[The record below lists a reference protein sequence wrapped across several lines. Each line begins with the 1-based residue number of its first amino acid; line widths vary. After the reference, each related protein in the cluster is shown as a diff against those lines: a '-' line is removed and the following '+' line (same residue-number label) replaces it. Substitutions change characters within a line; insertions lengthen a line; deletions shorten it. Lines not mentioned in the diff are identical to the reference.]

1 MSDVKGPD
9 RRRER
14 GRLAAEASRRDV
26 LEAAQRLLLLH
37 GYAGTTIP
45 AIASEAGVA
54 VQTIYN
60 TVGGKRAVLGGVV
73 ELAVRGPDYPA
84 SVSDTI
90 GERIRAE
97 PDARRIVE
105 LFVEWLVKV
114 HARTSPIMVVIAEAA
129 ALEPEV
135 AELERTLADARL
147 AGYRE
152 VAVELARRGG
162 LPRSIELDEAA
173 ATIWSLGHP
182 QAYRF
187 LRARG
192 WADDRYRTWLVD
204 ALIRALG
211 PSPPE
216 RGSPERAV

>member
-1 MSDVKGPD
+1 MEDVKRSD

-14 GRLAAEASRRDV
+14 GRMAAEASRRDV
-26 LEAAQRLLLLH
+26 LEAAQRLFLQR

-45 AIASEAGVA
+45 AIAAEAGVA

-60 TVGGKRAVLGGVV
+60 TVGGKRAVIGGVV

-84 SVSDTI
+84 RVSDSL
-90 GERIRAE
+90 GERLRAE
-97 PDARRIVE
+97 PDGQRLIE
-105 LFVEWLVKV
+105 LFAEWLVAV
-114 HARTSPIMVVIAEAA
+114 HARTSPIMAVIGEAA

-152 VAVELARRGG
+152 VAVELDRRGG
-162 LPRSIELDEAA
+162 LPRATSVDAAA

-182 QAYRF
+182 QTYRF
-187 LRARG
+187 LRTRG
-192 WADDRYRTWLVD
+192 WDDDAYRRWLVD
-204 ALIRALG
+204 ALAGAVG
-211 PSPPE
+211 PGRDDLS
-216 RGSPERAV
+216 

>member
-1 MSDVKGPD
+1 MGDVKGPD

-14 GRLAAEASRRDV
+14 GRLAAAASRRDV
-26 LEAAQRLLLLH
+26 LEAAQRLFLQH

-60 TVGGKRAVLGGVV
+60 TVGGKRAVIGGVV

-84 SVSDTI
+84 SVSDTL
-90 GERIRAE
+90 GDRIRAE
-97 PDARRIVE
+97 PDPRRIVE
-105 LFVEWLVKV
+105 LFADWLVAV
-114 HARTSPIMVVIAEAA
+114 HGRTSPIMVVIGEAA

-152 VAVELARRGG
+152 LAVELDRAG
-162 LPRSIELDEAA
+162 LPHALEPDAAA

-182 QAYRF
+182 ETYRF
-187 LRARG
+187 LRTRG
-192 WADDRYRTWLVD
+192 WDDGAYRAWLVD
-204 ALIRALG
+204 ALVGALG
-211 PSPPE
+211 LA
-216 RGSPERAV
+216 RAE